1 MQALGSP
8 RADAHLAH
16 LLESPVPGEPV
27 NRLEKIGDR
36 LPTLCRLP
44 GPQLGRVSFSGR
56 FHPQAPRGAS
66 GAGASE
72 EPLPCRGFCLMPLSA
87 APGQPF
93 HHPRALSQAVM
104 QMGTAELF
112 AGTESVCE
120 GL

>member
-72 EPLPCRGFCLMPLSA
+72 ETRVTLRHREEPPAPVPLRSPSRVGASA
-87 APGQPF
+87 
-93 HHPRALSQAVM
+93 
-104 QMGTAELF
+104 
-112 AGTESVCE
+112 
-120 GL
+120 